1 MSSQWL
7 LVAESD
13 KSENQVYGTILF
25 MRGRPRNNRTEA
37 ERHDFKW
44 GRWERSHAK
53 GRRVAWRKRQKSP
66 TRTSSTPPPSL
77 DTLRDAYRRRNESC
91 EAMIRLGSMLEDIE
105 AAHGVGYKFEKFD
118 DSGTED
124 SYFIDYD
131 TPWQTGIRGFLK
143 DAPDLLAV
151 YKTLMRYKKLS
162 ADFRKAIGLQGPNPA
177 SLVFN
182 GPDEAWL
189 LPARKHAHEILN
201 GCGRSFRALAKRIAD
216 FGQQSGLR
224 PEPRKQ
230 PRPCTSPPKPL
241 QPCANPRKRKQPAMR
256 TKPRLDVAKGVRG
269 KLPPVDVG
277 RRRDA

>member
-1 MSSQWL
+1 MKD
-7 LVAESD
+7 D
-13 KSENQVYGTILF
+13 KSANQDYGIILA
-25 MRGRPRNNRTEA
+25 MRGRHKIYKTEA
-37 ERHDFKW
+37 QRQDSRLESSKM
-44 GRWERSHAK
+44 SHAK
-53 GRRVAWRKRQKSP
+53 ARREAWHGKHATP
-66 TRTSSTPPPSL
+66 LHTSINPPPSL
-77 DTLRDAYRRRNESC
+77 DTLRDAYQRRNESC
-91 EAMIRLGSMLEDIE
+91 ESMIRLGSMLEDIE

-143 DAPDLLAV
+143 DAPDLLAA

-162 ADFRKAIGLQGPNPA
+162 ADFREAIELYDPNPA
-177 SLVFN
+177 SLVFD

-216 FGQQSGLR
+216 FRQQSGLR
-224 PEPRKQ
+224 PEPQREI
-230 PRPCTSPPKPL
+230 PPN
-241 QPCANPRKRKQPAMR
+241 ANPQTEQQPTMS
-256 TKPRLDVAKGVRG
+256 TKPRLDVAVGVRG
-269 KLPPVDVG
+269 KLPPVDVE